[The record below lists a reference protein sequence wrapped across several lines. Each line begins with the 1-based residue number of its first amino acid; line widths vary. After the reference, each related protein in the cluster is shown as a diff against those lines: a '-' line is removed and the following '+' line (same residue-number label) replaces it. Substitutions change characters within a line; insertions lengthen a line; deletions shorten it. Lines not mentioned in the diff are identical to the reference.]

1 MKKVISFT
9 GAVAMGFM
17 ALAIAF
23 SPSIASAQTKTWTR
37 GAGASNLSWNTA
49 GNWSPSGAPSTAG
62 TQVTFSSAGNAP
74 GIVNITGSSVRLGNS
89 TVQGGN
95 YDFASGT
102 LFFGGATLTNNG
114 STKINNLSINSGN
127 ILTIAGTGTTTINNL
142 TSSSA
147 VSGGT
152 LLVKGNV
159 LYGGSLANPT
169 GLEVGKGGTLNLG
182 GTYINTSTTLT
193 NTGGVLRGRGDG
205 STFMTSLTDGIV
217 FQDDTSGVSPVS
229 PTTTLFIGDATT
241 FDKLISEDASGVKS
255 GISYAGTLNVDLGLV
270 TAALP
275 NNAQLPLFSFDPAQ
289 KTGSLSS
296 VSLLNT
302 GSGPYSGLAFADQGG
317 GVWQTGVASNGQ
329 YIIFDENTGYLV
341 VVPEPSTI
349 AFAGIGI
356 GMAGWSA
363 WKKRRLAKVL
373 AKK

>member
-9 GAVAMGFM
+9 GAVAMGLV

-95 YDFASGT
+95 YNFASGT
-102 LFFGGATLTNNG
+102 LFFGGATLSNNG
-114 STKINNLSINSGN
+114 TTNINNLAINSGN
-127 ILTIAGTGTTTINNL
+127 ILTLAGTGTTTITNL
-142 TSSSA
+142 TSSSN

-159 LYGGSLANPT
+159 LWNGSLGNPT
-169 GLEVGKGGTLNLG
+169 GVEVGVGGNLSLG
-182 GTYINTSTTLT
+182 GAYINTSTTLT
-193 NTGGVLRGRGDG
+193 NTGGTLTGRGDG
-205 STFMTSLTDGIV
+205 TNYMTSLTDGIV
-217 FQDDTSGVSPVS
+217 LQDDTSGVSPVS
-229 PTTTLFIGDATT
+229 PTTTLYIGGQTS
-241 FDKLISEDASGVKS
+241 FDKLISEDAGGSLSGMTY
-255 GISYAGTLNVDLGLV
+255 GGALNVDLGLLS
-270 TAALP
+270 AALP
-275 NNAQLPLFSFDPAQ
+275 NNSQFPLFTFDPLQ
-289 KTGSLSS
+289 KNGTLTT
-296 VSLLNT
+296 VSLAGTT
-302 GSGPYSGLAFADQGG
+302 GGPYDGLSFADQGG
-317 GVWQTGVASNGQ
+317 GVWQTGVATNGQ
-329 YIIFDENTGYLV
+329 YLIFDENTGYLV

-363 WKKRRLAKVL
+363 WKKRRLARVL
-373 AKK
+373 AKN